1 MSNTNSTQNSVQI
14 NPNNSQILTNS
25 SNRNSKTNLTN
36 EENKQIEILLFL
48 DSLTAAITGFHLSE
62 LGDKMEEVS
71 SKCLQI
77 FLDYVNDF
85 LGEKYGAKEA
95 MRIRAANK
103 FNDQTV
109 FDKFTGLNDKFSEAW
124 DSFVEFLARENAK
137 NENQNSSQNT
147 DQTQINSQNLSN
159 LQTQNAI

>member
-1 MSNTNSTQNSVQI
+1 MSNTNFTQNSVQI
-14 NPNNSQILTNS
+14 NPNNSQISPSYFT
-25 SNRNSKTNLTN
+25 SKTKTTLTN
-36 EENKQIEILLFL
+36 EENKQIETLLFL

-109 FDKFTGLNDKFSEAW
+109 FDKFVGLDDKFSEAW
-124 DSFVEFLARENAK
+124 DSFVEFLGK
-137 NENQNSSQNT
+137 NQIKNDKNT
-147 DQTQINSQNLSN
+147 DLNTISTNSPVFAN
-159 LQTQNAI
+159 